1 MDHDALLRELKE
13 QEERLQFTVFTN
25 EMAVEIGMYLYQK
38 AREEKLPVTIDVT
51 RSGQQLFHAA
61 LPGTSPD
68 NDQWIIR
75 KCRVVNRFYQSS
87 YRVGIQLKNEGR
99 SLEEK
104 FNISTLD
111 FAPHGGCFPIILRG
125 TGVIGTITVSGLEQ
139 SADHAMVVE
148 AVEKF
153 IK

>member
-1 MDHDALLRELKE
+1 MDHDALLKELKE

-87 YRVGIQLKNEGR
+87 YRLGIQLKNEGK
-99 SLEEK
+99 SLEDK
-104 FNISTLD
+104 YNISTLEY
-111 FAPHGGCFPIILRG
+111 APHGGCFPIILKG

-139 SADHAMVVE
+139 SADHAMVVD

>member
-1 MDHDALLRELKE
+1 MDHDALLKELKE

-87 YRVGIQLKNEGR
+87 YRLGIQLKNEGK
-99 SLEEK
+99 SLEDK
-104 FNISTLD
+104 YNISTLEY
-111 FAPHGGCFPIILRG
+111 APHGGCFPIILKG

>member
-139 SADHAMVVE
+139 SADHAMVVD

>member
-1 MDHDALLRELKE
+1 MDHDALLKELKE

-87 YRVGIQLKNEGR
+87 YWLGIQLKNEGK
-99 SLEEK
+99 SLEDK
-104 FNISTLD
+104 YNISTLEY
-111 FAPHGGCFPIILRG
+111 APHGGCFPIILKG

>member
-1 MDHDALLRELKE
+1 MPENKGKLRANT
-13 QEERLQFTVFTN
+13 RNFQFTVFTN

-61 LPGTSPD
+61 LPGTSLD

-87 YRVGIQLKNEGR
+87 YRVGIRLKNEGK
-99 SLEEK
+99 SLEDK
-104 FNISTLD
+104 YNISTLD
-111 FAPHGGCFPIILRG
+111 YAPHGGCFPIILKG

>member
-1 MDHDALLRELKE
+1 MDHDALLKELKE

-87 YRVGIQLKNEGR
+87 YRLGIQLKNEGK
-99 SLEEK
+99 SLEDK
-104 FNISTLD
+104 YNISTLEY
-111 FAPHGGCFPIILRG
+111 APHGGCFPIILKG
-125 TGVIGTITVSGLEQ
+125 NGVIGTITVSGLEQ

>member
-1 MDHDALLRELKE
+1 MDHDALLKELKE

-25 EMAVEIGMYLYQK
+25 ELAVEIGMYLYQK

-87 YRVGIQLKNEGR
+87 YRLGIQLKNEGK
-99 SLEEK
+99 SLEDK
-104 FNISTLD
+104 YNISTLEY
-111 FAPHGGCFPIILRG
+111 APHGGCFPIILKG

>member
-1 MDHDALLRELKE
+1 MDHDALLKELKE

-61 LPGTSPD
+61 LPGTSLD

-87 YRVGIQLKNEGR
+87 YRVGIRLKNEGK
-99 SLEEK
+99 SLEDK
-104 FNISTLD
+104 YNISTLD
-111 FAPHGGCFPIILRG
+111 YAPHGGCFPIILKG